1 MTYETHL
8 FLRGRVFYL
17 RLTRPAELQRLRR
30 ERGLP
35 LKRTT
40 WCSLATSDP
49 WEARRRA
56 SQTRGQWLADI
67 EAEWQALRTG
77 AQVVVRREEVSRQ
90 TLLPRA
96 LAAPTSHSTGTTAM
110 SSESR
115 AAAPVTA
122 GGGVIA
128 SSRPARGHRLIDHF
142 DRYLEEQHGAAA
154 LRSCSDKRAT
164 IRRFVE
170 SAGDLS
176 VHAYTAEHVA
186 TFKRALRG
194 YPKNAEHL
202 YPGMKFAKVIG
213 QAKVDRAELIS
224 PKTVNNKLST
234 VSAFGAWLELN
245 TAGVRAESFRTTP
258 VRDHRPDQ
266 RMPPFSDAEV
276 KAILQAPAFTGC
288 ESERNQTK
296 SGTYVI
302 RDWRY
307 WIPLICA
314 YSGARLGEVAQLRC
328 ADIRQIDGHW
338 IFDITDEGEGQS
350 LKTHTSRRTVPM
362 HATLQA
368 LGLPAYAEQARAQ
381 GHEWLFEA
389 VEADADG
396 RRATQV
402 GKWFRKFLARHGI
415 SQDVRGAMHRFRHTV
430 VTKLRAAG
438 YPDHEIAPLVGHG
451 LDIARMTA
459 GYGVGQSLSL
469 AKRMEMLAK
478 VNFNTLEEIAPGH
491 EKMDCGE

>member
-1 MTYETHL
+1 MPTETHL
-8 FLRGRVFYL
+8 FLRGRIFYL
-17 RLTRPAELQRLRR
+17 RLTCPAELLRLRR

-35 LKRTT
+35 LKRTS
-40 WCSLATSDP
+40 WLSLATSDP

-56 SQTRGQWLADI
+56 SETKGQWLADI
-67 EAEWQALRTG
+67 EAEWQSLRVGGEAL
-77 AQVVVRREEVSRQ
+77 VRRGRVLHRSH
-90 TLLPRA
+90 LPSV
-96 LAAPTSHSTGTTAM
+96 LAAPALQGARPTAV
-110 SSESR
+110 SLEPR
-115 AAAPVTA
+115 GDALVPA
-122 GGGVIA
+122 GGGAVA
-128 SSRPARGHRLIDHF
+128 SSRPARGQRLIDHF

-194 YPKNAEHL
+194 YPKNAEHV

-213 QAKVDRAELIS
+213 QAKVDQAELIS
-224 PKTVNNKLST
+224 PKTINNKLST
-234 VSAFGAWLELN
+234 LSAFGAWLELN

-258 VRDHRPDQ
+258 VKDHRSDQ

-276 KAILQAPAFTGC
+276 KAILQAPSFTGC

-296 SGTYVI
+296 LGSYVI

-328 ADIRQIDGHW
+328 ADIRQVDGHW

-350 LKTHTSRRTVPM
+350 LKTHTSRRIVPL
-362 HATLQA
+362 HAKLQA
-368 LGLPAYAEQARAQ
+368 LGLLAYADQARAL
-381 GHEWLFEA
+381 GHEWLFQS
-389 VEADADG
+389 VEPDTDG

-402 GKWFRKFLARHGI
+402 GKWFRKFLARRGI

-451 LDIARMTA
+451 LDMARMTA
-459 GYGVGQSLSL
+459 GYGAGQSVSLSRR
-469 AKRMEMLAK
+469 AAMVAHIE
-478 VNFNTLEEIAPGH
+478 FGLE
-491 EKMDCGE
+491 